1 MGSSRGASYAPQPQ
15 KIEESAPIY
24 ATSNGGAATDSSSV
38 TSAVA
43 RSISTGA
50 EAQVQAQNQ
59 ARQRSS
65 GIISTFRRFVGLNT
79 ASSDA
84 NKSKLGQ

>member
-1 MGSSRGASYAPQPQ
+1 MGSSRGSYAAQQQTTPVYT
-15 KIEESAPIY
+15 Y
-24 ATSNGGAATDSSSV
+24 AGTSGGAGADSSSV

-50 EAQVQAQNQ
+50 EAQVEAQNQ

-65 GIISTFRRFVGLNT
+65 GIMSTFRRYAGTNAAAT
-79 ASSDA
+79 TDT
-84 NKSKLGQ
+84 KQKLGQ

>member
-1 MGSSRGASYAPQPQ
+1 MGSSRGASYAQPQ
-15 KIEESAPIY
+15 KIEASAPIY
-24 ATSNGGAATDSSSV
+24 ATSNGTAADSSSI

-65 GIISTFRRFVGLNT
+65 GIISTFKRYAG
-79 ASSDA
+79 A
-84 NKSKLGQ
+84 NAAATTDTKNKLGQ